1 MKKKWRILI
10 ADDEPLIRMDL
21 KEMLESEGHEVVAQ
35 AVDGEQALNFAKEHQ
50 PDLAILDIQMPKTNG
65 LEAAKEIQEAMK
77 IPVLLL
83 TAYSQDKFVDQAAQ
97 LGLHGYLVKPIREEQ
112 LFPAL
117 TIAMKRFEDYQNLVK
132 EIAEVDDKLKKRSEI
147 DKAKSLLQSKF
158 GYSEEEA
165 YQRLRQYSMEKRL
178 TLSEVAAAVLN
189 AVEKLSEK

>member
-21 KEMLESEGHEVVAQ
+21 KEMLESEGHQVIGEAS
-35 AVDGEQALNFAKEHQ
+35 DGEQALSFAKEYQ

-65 LEAAKEIQEAMK
+65 LEAAKEIQEALK

-83 TAYSQDKFVDQAAQ
+83 TAYSQDTFVDRAAQ
-97 LGLHGYLVKPIREEQ
+97 LGLYGYLVKPIREEQ

-132 EIAEVDDKLKKRSEI
+132 EIAEVDEKLKKRSEI

-178 TLSEVAAAVLN
+178 TLSEVASAVLN
-189 AVEKLSEK
+189 AV